1 MIRQILLAALLALIV
16 SPASA
21 TNLVSATI
29 TSAGTVTSTPIQT
42 KDWAPESVSIQCSF
56 TYGSGGT
63 SVDAYIQTS
72 LDGGTTWIDV
82 AECNL
87 LLASA
92 RKGYNVSGLTGGTSP
107 LAFTDGALTANT
119 ALAQGIMG
127 NKWRTKI
134 ISVGTYAGGT
144 TLNVDVQFGRARS
157 QAAPGSGVF

>member
-1 MIRQILLAALLALIV
+1 MKRISIAALLALLA
-16 SPASA
+16 SPAAA
-21 TNLVSATI
+21 TNLVTATI
-29 TSAGTVTSTPIQT
+29 TTAGTVTSTPVQT
-42 KDWAPESVSIQCSF
+42 KDWAPENVSIQCNF

-92 RKGYNVSGLTGGTSP
+92 RKGFNVAGLTGGTSP

-127 NKWRTKI
+127 NKWRVKYTT
-134 ISVGTYAGGT
+134 VGTYAGGT
-144 TLNVDVQFGRARS
+144 TLNVDVAFGRART